1 MSHLRTFAKF
11 NEKGGRETYRIVCQ
25 DQADVQ
31 AANELG
37 LDIWTERFNGKTLT
51 IAFASRDKDLAHV
64 WQDKINN
71 LANSI
76 RLPKGSTPEDSQQV
90 RKRRQEKHTQHQ
102 AMLGNYRR
110 RY

>member
-25 DQADVQ
+25 DKADVQ
-31 AANELG
+31 VANELG

-51 IAFASRDKDLAHV
+51 IAFASRDKNLAHI

-71 LANSI
+71 LSNSI
-76 RLPKGSTPEDSQQV
+76 RLPKGSTLEDSQQV

-102 AMLGNYRR
+102 AMLSNYRR